1 MMDSKPVQGMV
12 ATGADAFDGAFDAY
26 LAQRVGPVARA
37 LLLTGA
43 AGYTLFAAVGALT
56 GVSQVPAWLR
66 FGMILPLLAVALAT
80 LRARSARALGLLG
93 LAVVVLLEIGIFVNG
108 YTRPQGAAWILPA
121 YIIVPIASSP
131 IWLNRRDF
139 ILAML
144 VCCLLGPLPLLW
156 LVRVDDWELFQYITY
171 MAAAAVVSSVLYGH
185 LVRLVSDHYQ
195 LEQRLRQLAFVDG
208 LTGLASRP
216 RFLEQARAL
225 LEASRVTGGTL
236 AALYLDADHFKRL
249 NDQHS
254 HAAGDVALGI
264 IGDTLRRHLRPGDV
278 VGRIG
283 GEEFAILLP
292 GASEE
297 IACATAERLRAAV
310 AASRGAATALSIS
323 VGVAVRRDEATL
335 EALLARADAALT
347 VAKRNGRNR
356 VERAP

>member
-1 MMDSKPVQGMV
+1 MQNGKTARERIG
-12 ATGADAFDGAFDAY
+12 TNGDGAFDAY
-26 LAQRVGPVARA
+26 LAQRVGPVVRA
-37 LLLTGA
+37 LLLTGTI
-43 AGYTLFAAVGALT
+43 GYALFAVVGAFT
-56 GVSQVPAWLR
+56 GASQVPEWLR
-66 FGMILPLLAVALAT
+66 FGMILPLLVVALAT
-80 LRARSARALGLLG
+80 LRARSAQALGLLG
-93 LAVVVLLEIGIFVNG
+93 LAVVVLLEVGIFVNG

-144 VCCLLGPLPLLW
+144 VCCLFGPLPVLW
-156 LVRVDDWELFQYITY
+156 LMHVDSWELLQYTTY
-171 MAAAAVVSSVLYGH
+171 MGVAAVVSSVLYGH
-185 LVRLVSDHYQ
+185 LVRLVSDHYK

-225 LEASRVTGGTL
+225 LEASRVTGGAL

-249 NDQHS
+249 NDHYS

-264 IGDTLRRHLRPGDV
+264 IGDTLRQHLRPGDV

-292 GASEE
+292 GADEE
-297 IACATAERLRAAV
+297 SACATAERLRAAV
-310 AASRGAATALSIS
+310 ADSRGAATTLSIS
-323 VGVAVRRDEATL
+323 VGVAVRRNEATL

-347 VAKRNGRNR
+347 AAKRNGRNR
-356 VERAP
+356 VERMP

>member
-1 MMDSKPVQGMV
+1 MRNHKPVHGWI
-12 ATGADAFDGAFDAY
+12 TDSGDGAFDAY
-26 LAQRVGPVARA
+26 LAQRVGPVVRA

-43 AGYTLFAAVGALT
+43 AGYALFAVAGEVT
-56 GVSQVPAWLR
+56 GSSQVPAWLR
-66 FGMILPLLAVALAT
+66 FGKILPRLAVALAT

-93 LAVVVLLEIGIFVNG
+93 LIVVALLEIGIFVNG

-131 IWLNRRDF
+131 IWLFRRDF

-144 VCCLLGPLPLLW
+144 MCCLLGPLPVLW
-156 LVRVDDWELFQYITY
+156 LVHIDGWELLQYATY
-171 MAAAAVVSSVLYGH
+171 MAVAVVVSSVLYGH
-185 LVRLVSDHYQ
+185 LVQLVSDHYQ

-208 LTGLASRP
+208 LTGLSSRP
-216 RFLEQARAL
+216 RFIEQARAL
-225 LEASRVTGGTL
+225 LEASRVTGGAL

-249 NDQHS
+249 NDQYS

-264 IGDTLRRHLRPGDV
+264 IGDTLRQHLRPGDV

-297 IACATAERLRAAV
+297 SALATAERLRAAV
-310 AASRGAATALSIS
+310 AASRGAAAALSIS
-323 VGVAVRRDEATL
+323 VGVAVRHNEGTL

-347 VAKRNGRNR
+347 AAKRNGRNR

>member
-1 MMDSKPVQGMV
+1 VV
-12 ATGADAFDGAFDAY
+12 A
-26 LAQRVGPVARA
+26 
-37 LLLTGA
+37 
-43 AGYTLFAAVGALT
+43 
-56 GVSQVPAWLR
+56 
-66 FGMILPLLAVALAT
+66 
-80 LRARSARALGLLG
+80 
-93 LAVVVLLEIGIFVNG
+93 LLEIGIFVNG

-131 IWLNRRDF
+131 IWLFRRDF

-144 VCCLLGPLPLLW
+144 VCCLFGPLPVLW
-156 LVRVDDWELFQYITY
+156 LMHVDSWELLQYTTY
-171 MAAAAVVSSVLYGH
+171 MVVAAVVSSVLYGH
-185 LVRLVSDHYQ
+185 LVQLVSDHYQ

-225 LEASRVTGGTL
+225 LEASRVTGGAL

-264 IGDTLRRHLRPGDV
+264 IGDTLRQHLRPGDV

-292 GASEE
+292 GADEE
-297 IACATAERLRAAV
+297 SACATAERLRAAV
-310 AASRGAATALSIS
+310 AASRGAAMALSIS
-323 VGVAVRRDEATL
+323 VGVAVRRDDATL

-347 VAKRNGRNR
+347 AAKRNGRNR

>member
-1 MMDSKPVQGMV
+1 MNRPEG
-12 ATGADAFDGAFDAY
+12 GDGEFDAY
-26 LAQRVGPVARA
+26 LAQRAGPVVRA

-43 AGYTLFAAVGALT
+43 AGYALFAVAGELT
-56 GVSQVPAWLR
+56 GSTRVPLWVR

-93 LAVVVLLEIGIFVNG
+93 LVVVALLEIGIFVNG
-108 YTRPQGAAWILPA
+108 YTRPQGAIWILPA
-121 YIIVPIASSP
+121 YIIVPIAASP
-131 IWLNRRDF
+131 IWMYRRDF
-139 ILAML
+139 IVATLL
-144 VCCLLGPLPLLW
+144 SCLLGPLPMLW
-156 LVRVDDWELFQYITY
+156 LNPLGDWALVQYVTY
-171 MAAAAVVSSVLYGH
+171 MAVAAAVSSVLYGH
-185 LVRLVSDHYQ
+185 LVHLVSDHYQ

-208 LTGLASRP
+208 LTGLASRQ

-225 LEASRVTGGTL
+225 LEASRATGDAL
-236 AALYLDADHFKRL
+236 AALYIDADHFKRL

-264 IGDTLRRHLRPGDV
+264 IGDTLRQHLRPGDV

-292 GASEE
+292 GASEG

-310 AASRGAATALSIS
+310 AASRGAATTLSIS
-323 VGVAVRRDEATL
+323 VGVAVRHDEATL

-347 VAKRNGRNR
+347 AAKRNGRNR